1 MLSGAA
7 TADGGRLLTAFDDG
21 PEIAL
26 PKGDV
31 TEGVV
36 RVGDTVRRPHQQISV
51 AVAEYLEH
59 LHHAGF
65 EGAPRYLGRDA
76 QGRDVL
82 TYLDG
87 AVAGDPVDDWA
98 RADSVLPSVARL
110 VRRLHD
116 VSVGWQPKHEIP
128 VPPGRPIAPLP
139 EGEEHFVAHRDVT
152 PQNVVFRDGVAFGL
166 VDFDLIGWTTRS
178 VDLANTAM
186 HWVPLADPSDRP
198 AGYAGVDVGTRLRVV
213 LDAYGRDVLDADGF
227 LDGARNRFVAGYAS
241 MKWAADNLGGGW
253 RRMWDEGAGEVIER
267 RVAWFDRVRDELRAA
282 LDQSN

>member
-7 TADGGRLLTAFDDG
+7 TACGGRVLTTFDEG

-36 RVGDTVRRPHQQISV
+36 RIGDTVRRPHQQTS
-51 AVAEYLEH
+51 AVVSEYLEH
-59 LHHAGF
+59 LHRAGF
-65 EGAPRYLGRDA
+65 VGAPQYLGRDA
-76 QGRDVL
+76 RGRDVL

-87 AVAGDPVDDWA
+87 AVAGDPVDEWA

-116 VSVGWQPKHEIP
+116 ASIGWQPSQPIP
-128 VPPGRPIAPLP
+128 VPSGRPVAPLP
-139 EGEEHFVAHRDVT
+139 QGEEQFVSHRDVT
-152 PQNVVFRDGVAFGL
+152 PQNVVFRDGAAYGL

-186 HWVPLADPSDRP
+186 HWVPLADPVDRAP
-198 AGYAGVDVGTRLRVV
+198 GYAGVDVGTRLRLL
-213 LDAYGRDVLDADGF
+213 LDAYGRDVLDPDRF

-253 RRMWDEGAGEVIER
+253 RRMWDEGVGEVIER
-267 RVAWFDRVRDELRAA
+267 RVAWFDRVRDDLRAA
-282 LDQSN
+282 LG